1 MRLSASIAITLLLVV
16 ALPIGAANGAQK
28 GKIGIPAP
36 LASEHAALHD
46 TLVRAIGAGGKTG
59 EAAQKLADVLHPHFV
74 KEEAYALPQLGL
86 LRTLAEGGTIAEAET
101 AIKTSEKLK
110 AEMARMLEE
119 HAAIVRKET
128 KVKARRMRMRARRAG
143 LVPFRPCAERCVCP
157 PGSRRA
163 RTRGRRS
170 SRALRPCR
178 DRRGRRSGR

>member
-119 HAAIVRKET
+119 HEAIVEALESLSSAAEAEGKKEYVEFAAELKQHALVEEEIYYPAAILIGEYLKLKMKT
-128 KVKARRMRMRARRAG
+128 TGK
-143 LVPFRPCAERCVCP
+143 
-157 PGSRRA
+157 
-163 RTRGRRS
+163 
-170 SRALRPCR
+170 
-178 DRRGRRSGR
+178 